1 MNLSQIYIA
10 MTIIGF
16 AVIAVL
22 VLFGNKGK
30 TQNRFTPLASLAFL
44 FTLAGLFF
52 GENPFV
58 GFGLIGI
65 GVALAVVDI
74 FRKAKQRN

>member
-1 MNLSQIYIA
+1 MNISQIYIA
-10 MTIIGF
+10 VAIIGF

-30 TQNRFTPLASLAFL
+30 TQNRITPLASLAFL

-65 GVALAVVDI
+65 GVILAVVDMYN
-74 FRKAKQRN
+74 KSKHK